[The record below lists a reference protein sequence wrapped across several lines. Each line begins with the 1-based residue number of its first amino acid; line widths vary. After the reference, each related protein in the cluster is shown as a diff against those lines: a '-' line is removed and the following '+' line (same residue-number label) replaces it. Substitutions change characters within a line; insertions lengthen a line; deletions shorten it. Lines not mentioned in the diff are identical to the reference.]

1 MENQIEWTVTNE
13 ILEKDIDERLEVFLA
28 EGTDKQGNKY
38 TGLAE
43 FVCGEFEGIKD
54 IEEARIAHEIKS

>member
-28 EGTDKQGNKY
+28 EGIDKLENKY
-38 TGLAE
+38 TGSAL

-54 IEEARIAHEIKS
+54 IEQL